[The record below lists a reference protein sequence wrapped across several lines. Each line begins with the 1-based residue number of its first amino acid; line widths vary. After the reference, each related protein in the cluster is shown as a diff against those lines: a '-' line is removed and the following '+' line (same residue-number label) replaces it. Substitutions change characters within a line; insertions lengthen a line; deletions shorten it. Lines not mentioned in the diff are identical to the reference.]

1 MAHSQIIL
9 NVETSNRALFHVNE
23 SLADITSPHVFGRM
37 VNTMAC
43 ECRVY

>member
-9 NVETSNRALFHVNE
+9 NVETSHRALFHINE
-23 SLADITSPHVFGRM
+23 SPADINSPHVFGRM

-43 ECRVY
+43 EGRVY

>member
-9 NVETSNRALFHVNE
+9 NVETSHRALFHVNE
-23 SLADITSPHVFGRM
+23 SPANINNPHVFGRM

-43 ECRVY
+43 EDQVY

>member
-9 NVETSNRALFHVNE
+9 NVEISLRALFHINE
-23 SLADITSPHVFGRM
+23 SPADINSPHVFGRM

-43 ECRVY
+43 EGQVY